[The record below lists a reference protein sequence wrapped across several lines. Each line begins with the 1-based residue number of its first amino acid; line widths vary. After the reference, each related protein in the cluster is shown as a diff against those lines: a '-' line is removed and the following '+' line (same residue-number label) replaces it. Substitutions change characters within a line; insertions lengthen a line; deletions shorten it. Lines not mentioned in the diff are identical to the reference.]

1 MFIVLRML
9 SAITFLSLAVLP
21 GPCLR
26 SQPHTATFSLHDT
39 QGSKDELPDLEK
51 QVSRVSLYYVR
62 PQRVHEYTIITIG
75 FIAFE
80 AHTLS
85 PSNNVFVTALCIT
98 NVLWSVHASRSQI
111 ITLYKGDATT
121 TGGGASPESS
131 RQNVMLP
138 STQAYIPRCFLS
150 VLAKLG

>member
-1 MFIVLRML
+1 ML

-80 AHTLS
+80 AHAVAFQQCFCYCTLHHQRLMEHS
-85 PSNNVFVTALCIT
+85 CLAESNN
-98 NVLWSVHASRSQI
+98 
-111 ITLYKGDATT
+111 
-121 TGGGASPESS
+121 
-131 RQNVMLP
+131 
-138 STQAYIPRCFLS
+138 LS
-150 VLAKLG
+150 I